1 MRILGLDIGSK
12 TIGVAVSDEL
22 CIFAQG
28 VTSLARKGLDHDI
41 RELRKLIEKNE
52 VTKVVIGLPK
62 NMNNTLG
69 PSADRVLSFIEELNK
84 HITIPV
90 ITWDERLS
98 TVAAEKVLLE
108 ADMTRKKRKRVVDKV
123 AALLIL
129 QGYLDSQ
136 VRLKEPLT
144 KQ

>member
-22 CIFAQG
+22 CLIAQG
-28 VTSLARKGLDHDI
+28 VTTLKRRGLDHDI
-41 RELRKLIEKNE
+41 QEILKLMKEKE
-52 VTKVVIGLPK
+52 VSKIVVGLPK

-69 PSADRVLSFIEELNK
+69 PSAEKVLAFIEKLNEN
-84 HITIPV
+84 TAVPV

-108 ADMTRKKRKRVVDKV
+108 ADMSRTKRKRVVDKV

-136 VRLKEPLT
+136 VRFKKTHRE
-144 KQ
+144 Q

>member
-22 CIFAQG
+22 GLIAQG
-28 VTSLARKGLDHDI
+28 VTTLKRRGLDHDI
-41 RELRKLIEKNE
+41 HAILTLIEEKG
-52 VTKVVIGLPK
+52 VSKIVVGLPK

-69 PSADRVLSFIEELNK
+69 PSAEMVLAFIEKLNE
-84 HITIPV
+84 HSTVPV
-90 ITWDERLS
+90 VTWDERLS

-108 ADMTRKKRKRVVDKV
+108 ADMSRAKRKRVVDKV

-136 VRLKEPLT
+136 VRLKRPS
-144 KQ
+144 

>member
-22 CIFAQG
+22 GLIAQG
-28 VTSLARKGLDHDI
+28 VTTLKRKGLDHDI
-41 RELRKLIEKNE
+41 HAILTLIEEKE
-52 VTKVVIGLPK
+52 VSKIVVGLPK

-69 PSADRVLSFIEELNK
+69 PSAEMVLAFIEKLNE
-84 HITIPV
+84 HSTVPV
-90 ITWDERLS
+90 VTWDERLS

-108 ADMTRKKRKRVVDKV
+108 ADMSRTKRKRIVDKV

-136 VRLKEPLT
+136 VRLKRPS
-144 KQ
+144 